1 MIDDP
6 DTFRLAKV
14 LIDQHGGS
22 AAMRAARPAGELLVE
37 GDVDGAV
44 VWRRIAEAI
53 EGLQRG
59 QRDDEV
65 LN

>member
-1 MIDDP
+1 MIDNP
-6 DTFRLAKV
+6 DTFRAAKV
-14 LIDQHGGS
+14 LIDQRGGS
-22 AAMRAARPAGELLVE
+22 AVRPAGERLVE

-53 EGLQRG
+53 EELQRG

>member
-1 MIDDP
+1 
-6 DTFRLAKV
+6 
-14 LIDQHGGS
+14 
-22 AAMRAARPAGELLVE
+22 MRAARPAGELLEE

-44 VWRRIAEAI
+44 VRRRIAEAI
-53 EGLQRG
+53 EELQRG

>member
-6 DTFRLAKV
+6 DTFRAAKA
-14 LIDQHGGS
+14 LIDQRGGS